1 MSELSIQRNR
11 GFAVTRRQT
20 AARAEKPGP
29 AGRSQ
34 GKTGLNI
41 SETLRQLLT
50 RASQAEQQIR
60 ESRRTLQTGESA
72 LAEAGDHLERMV
84 ETARQAAAGGD
95 PAALQ
100 AELERLAEEIDRI
113 LGSAESGGT
122 RLFLDEAGG
131 VEDGNAL
138 LSALSEETSAPQ
150 EAALPDWL
158 LSGLGN
164 KGPTAD
170 RILAALGLD
179 RNASSADI
187 LAALMDRPLES
198 SGAASYLATL
208 YLGASIAGADR
219 DPASAGEGLRQ
230 LLELVGT
237 GVSLDEAISLL
248 TNGEFTGLEDFQA
261 QFTGGAAPGLE
272 NFLADLLLTGENAS
286 LMDMEALLA
295 LMAEMGR
302 MDLEL
307 ALLDM
312 LNLLELHQTLGA
324 GPEPEVMAGPESPEV
339 MNAAGSGKTSV
350 LDCGPVQVLSRDQD
364 RDFSGAVWDAE
375 TGTLT
380 VRGTATL
387 LGTGEELPSLRL
399 AGGGTVTLQNVRA
412 AVLTVEGQSQAVGF
426 GRNVLGELRMEPGAS
441 LTLGGGGFVRVDRL
455 RGDASNTLRLTGGG
469 AALAETA
476 EKGSKP
482 VPVVLEGPVSLAAG
496 RGVAVSGPKGAALEP
511 FDGIWKALLPG
522 WTALTSLEADGRQVK
537 MALLNGDPA
546 RLWLDR
552 GDRGAPAHVL
562 VLRGRDAAGQPK
574 TRYAYLHWN
583 QHTGRFE
590 EISMY
595 PNPFAV
601 IGGEPGRD
609 WAYEEHTHTLRI
621 RSSQVTGISG
631 GRGTDSNQ
639 TPFSGRIALD
649 DGIGTM
655 ALTLGG
661 VVCRVSQGRAF
672 HLGRGNDVTLTLEN
686 GSRNLFESGEG
697 CAGLSLG
704 EGTSLRIERAGSA
717 GGRTPEG
724 SLTAIGNGGGAGI
737 GRDSGGGRDQTSR
750 ILVRGGA
757 VTAAGNGGGAGI
769 GAGKNGAMGPVTI
782 LGGTVESTG
791 EKGGGAGI
799 GGGLGGAVGDISIQ
813 GGTVAAVAAGHAAAI
828 GAGVQGACGD
838 IRIAGTA
845 RILKALGGDPGAD
858 IGACLFGGCG
868 SVRVSADI
876 GNARLRTRSG
886 VSLKAGDHTVTLPQF
901 RLSARSLGLDR
912 LSLATREEARAA
924 QASIAAG
931 RRWVAQ
937 VQSAYGTLY
946 GHLGGSGSL
955 WPSGGGPVRDTDLA
969 GALLR
974 ELSQAIALQTPGLT
988 GAKEERE
995 QVRQLL
1001 R

>member
-20 AARAEKPGP
+20 APRAEKPGP
-29 AGRSQ
+29 AGQGQ

-50 RASQAEQQIR
+50 RAGQAEQQIR
-60 ESRRTLQTGESA
+60 ESRRTLRTGESA
-72 LAEAGDHLERMV
+72 LAEAGDQLERMA

-100 AELERLAEEIDRI
+100 AELARLAEEIDRI
-113 LGSAESGGT
+113 LGSAEAGGT

-131 VEDGNAL
+131 AEDGGAL
-138 LSALSEETSAPQ
+138 LSALSEETSAPR

-179 RNASSADI
+179 RSAGSAEI
-187 LAALMDRPLES
+187 LAAVMDSPLET

-219 DPASAGEGLRQ
+219 DPASAREGLGQ
-230 LLELVGT
+230 LLEMLGT
-237 GVSLDEAISLL
+237 GVSLDEAISQL

-272 NFLADLLLTGENAS
+272 NFLEALLLTGENAS

-295 LMAEMGR
+295 LMAETGR

-312 LNLLELHQTLGA
+312 LNQLELHQTLGA

-350 LDCGPVQVLSRDQD
+350 LDCGAVRVLSRDL
-364 RDFSGAVWDAE
+364 SGTVWDAE

-380 VRGTATL
+380 VRGTAAL

-412 AVLTVEGQSQAVGF
+412 AVLTVEGQSQAAGF

-441 LTLGGGGFVRVDRL
+441 LTLGGGGFVRADRL

-469 AALAETA
+469 AVLAETA
-476 EKGSKP
+476 EKGAEP

-496 RGVAVSGPKGAALEP
+496 SGVTVSGPRGAALEP

-583 QHTGRFE
+583 QQTGRFE

-672 HLGRGNDVTLTLEN
+672 HLGRGNDVTLTLES

-704 EGTSLRIERAGSA
+704 EGTSLRIERDGAS

-724 SLTAIGNGGGAGI
+724 SLTAIGSGGGAGI

-750 ILVRGGA
+750 ILVRGGR
-757 VTAAGNGGGAGI
+757 VKAAGNGGGAGI

-782 LGGTVESTG
+782 LGGQVESTG

-924 QASIAAG
+924 QASIDAG

-937 VQSAYGTLY
+937 VQSAYGALY
-946 GHLGGSGSL
+946 GHLGGSGGL
-955 WPSGGGPVRDTDLA
+955 WSSGGGPVRDTDLA

-974 ELSQAIALQTPGLT
+974 ELSEAIALQAPGQT
-988 GAKEERE
+988 GAREERE